1 MNFEQM
7 ADNLMLDLED
17 FKDLV
22 RFFLK
27 VAGEDL
33 AKLDSA
39 YRNSDLAGS
48 SAAAHSL
55 KGAAANLGFE
65 AVADLAATIE
75 RTTRGGDASMV
86 ISGSEHI
93 LDMLNE
99 IRSEL

>member
-27 VAGEDL
+27 VTGEDL
-33 AKLDSA
+33 ARLDSA
-39 YRNSDLAGS
+39 YDSADLAGAT
-48 SAAAHSL
+48 AAAHSI
-55 KGAAANLGFE
+55 KGAAANLGFQ
-65 AVADLAATIE
+65 AVADVAANIE
-75 RTTRGGDASMV
+75 RLTRSGDASTV
-86 ISGSEHI
+86 ISGGEKI
-93 LDMLNE
+93 LDLLNE

>member
-27 VAGEDL
+27 VTNEDL
-33 AKLDSA
+33 ARLENA
-39 YRNSDLAGS
+39 YRSSDFAGA
-48 SAAAHSL
+48 SAAAHSI
-55 KGAAANLGFE
+55 KGAAANLGFQD
-65 AVADLAATIE
+65 VADVAATIE
-75 RTTRGGDASMV
+75 HTTRAGDASLV

-93 LDMLNE
+93 TDMLNE